1 MVGQSRTEFR
11 LMDVAALASALVG
24 PQMARA
30 QLAVAAKIARMDAQT
45 RQSVANLLDAAQQ
58 NLNRLAN
65 VAAGIGTQVDI
76 TA

>member
-24 PQMARA
+24 AQMARA

-45 RQSVANLLDAAQQ
+45 GQSVANLLDAAQQ

>member
-1 MVGQSRTEFR
+1 
-11 LMDVAALASALVG
+11 MDVAALAAALVG
-24 PQMARA
+24 AQMARA

-45 RQSVANLLDAAQQ
+45 GQSVADLLDAAQQ

-65 VAAGIGTQVDI
+65 VAAGVGTQVDI